1 VLGVL
6 SFPPVEGLAV
16 VISPGRATLGDWF
29 RGGVNFAALVFL
41 TLVMLLSLVAM
52 IAGLV
57 LLHVG

>member
-1 VLGVL
+1 
-6 SFPPVEGLAV
+6 
-16 VISPGRATLGDWF
+16 LGDWF